1 MLINQGDIFWIELGE
16 PSGSQPSYKHPHVV
30 IQNNVFNFSLIN
42 TVVVCSLGSNLK
54 LAAVPGNIVLSPG
67 EADLPDQRVVNISQI
82 FTVEKAQLT
91 DKNKI
96 GTLSPERVEEILNG
110 IELLLKP
117 TEMEP

>member
-16 PSGSQPSYKHPHVV
+16 PSGSEPNYRHPHVV

-67 EADLPDQRVVNISQI
+67 EANLPDQRVVNISQI
-82 FTVEKAQLT
+82 FTVEKAKLT
-91 DKNKI
+91 DKI
-96 GTLSPERVEEILNG
+96 GTLSLERVEEILNG
-110 IELLLKP
+110 VELLLKP
-117 TEMEP
+117 TEMEQ